1 MRQLN
6 ENFDLDTC
14 QTTVNEFNVKFV
26 EKDAAEVA
34 RMRQHQIMN
43 LNYQLEAWS
52 TDIHLR
58 LQNIFKRMMSHGI
71 ENSKSVIEAGLLIQS
86 EAATYILTYTQLCQ
100 SLCCKQLVLSWQKIS
115 DLEKIIGDEENF
127 AVQMNG
133 DLLLM
138 DELLTEIGFCGH
150 VVDFMAKFNLVTD
163 KHLSNCLTGFVNV
176 YKQFKNLIGSYFA
189 IILQEG
195 LKNCQRED
203 GAMEQAA
210 KQINDII
217 KESDPEKFR
226 DLIQNL
232 NSNTGSMTSGQMMI
246 MAMNSLLENVDNA
259 LKHTRF
265 EQDMMCQQEKNWSS
279 RMECI
284 ADFFN
289 ICFRSMNS
297 FKADKIGQLFP
308 SGDELGYPIIKYMAK
323 YYLRHFRGRVVKLLS
338 HIVTNTFNEAS
349 DVDDLDLTEM
359 VNQNVEVRFLEARD
373 KGQFLTLEMNAIFS
387 NLRKIEMAL
396 NLEFK
401 VEILN
406 ANQQINQLQ
415 RNSFQWYHE
424 DSLPMQVVNA
434 VQPLRPQIL
443 NDLKNCVT
451 ALITTQK
458 ELIEIN
464 TRYQDLSNTV
474 EQRLKWACGANP
486 DLQEV
491 FDKFSSSFSAEMEA
505 MRSMVGI
512 SKSLSASAN
521 TIVHYESLRT
531 TSRES
536 LAADS
541 AVMSLFA
548 ECQQSVQLQ
557 ESQAANHELGS
568 LELEIFSMNPPE
580 DLIDK
585 KWIKTTG
592 ESVTKQIR
600 GINKEIGDE
609 KEKMKATQQDLQ
621 TRISDF
627 KKTLITHQKLMAD
640 VGALLRSIDKAE
652 ELEVPEIKTYL
663 AKYRDFTDKIASMFK
678 KLADDFTDDKVDE
691 ISTEIDGLKEVIPAI
706 YDDLISLA
714 VNLKYENIEKFRK
727 PGREDTNTNTDTT
740 STNIAEEKN
749 TFALSVLRRV
759 KTKLDGREPDVL
771 RKATVAE
778 QVDFIIREATNVD
791 NLALLYEGWTAWI

>member
-1 MRQLN
+1 
-6 ENFDLDTC
+6 
-14 QTTVNEFNVKFV
+14 
-26 EKDAAEVA
+26 
-34 RMRQHQIMN
+34 
-43 LNYQLEAWS
+43 
-52 TDIHLR
+52 
-58 LQNIFKRMMSHGI
+58 
-71 ENSKSVIEAGLLIQS
+71 
-86 EAATYILTYTQLCQ
+86 
-100 SLCCKQLVLSWQKIS
+100 
-115 DLEKIIGDEENF
+115 
-127 AVQMNG
+127 
-133 DLLLM
+133 
-138 DELLTEIGFCGH
+138 
-150 VVDFMAKFNLVTD
+150 
-163 KHLSNCLTGFVNV
+163 
-176 YKQFKNLIGSYFA
+176 
-189 IILQEG
+189 
-195 LKNCQRED
+195 
-203 GAMEQAA
+203 
-210 KQINDII
+210 
-217 KESDPEKFR
+217 
-226 DLIQNL
+226 
-232 NSNTGSMTSGQMMI
+232 
-246 MAMNSLLENVDNA
+246 
-259 LKHTRF
+259 
-265 EQDMMCQQEKNWSS
+265 
-279 RMECI
+279 
-284 ADFFN
+284 
-289 ICFRSMNS
+289 
-297 FKADKIGQLFP
+297 
-308 SGDELGYPIIKYMAK
+308 
-323 YYLRHFRGRVVKLLS
+323 
-338 HIVTNTFNEAS
+338 
-349 DVDDLDLTEM
+349 
-359 VNQNVEVRFLEARD
+359 
-373 KGQFLTLEMNAIFS
+373 
-387 NLRKIEMAL
+387 
-396 NLEFK
+396 
-401 VEILN
+401 
-406 ANQQINQLQ
+406 
-415 RNSFQWYHE
+415 
-424 DSLPMQVVNA
+424 
-434 VQPLRPQIL
+434 
-443 NDLKNCVT
+443 
-451 ALITTQK
+451 
-458 ELIEIN
+458 
-464 TRYQDLSNTV
+464 
-474 EQRLKWACGANP
+474 
-486 DLQEV
+486 
-491 FDKFSSSFSAEMEA
+491 MEA
-505 MRSMVGI
+505 MRTLIGI
-512 SKSLSASAN
+512 SKTLSASAN
-521 TIVHYESLRT
+521 TIMHYESLRT

-691 ISTEIDGLKEVIPAI
+691 ISTEIDAIKEVIPAI
-706 YDDLISLA
+706 YDNLISLA